1 MFVYFFTLHTCPFLA
16 ERLPMAA
23 GGREPGGFE
32 AGASAC
38 LRLASLTMALHCVQS
53 RRWASRQLLVAQPL
67 PPTRPGHS
75 TVLAHAVH
83 SVWRLSRQPLP
94 TQPLPPTPSHGTVQ
108 AHALHSLFK
117 SGTTPAGIILN
128 GKLVFGVT
136 TSTQVYEKLSPS
148 VCRIEITATV
158 AKPRRSAAGS
168 RAPQRRPSASGC
180 S

>member
-1 MFVYFFTLHTCPFLA
+1 MQLLQARTTSPSCNSGTACCGPRGSCWSCSPCRPPGPRTAPCRRTLCTACHGHRGSHCPRSSCRPRA
-16 ERLPMAA
+16 IAQHR
-23 GGREPGGFE
+23 
-32 AGASAC
+32 AGARSAQ
-38 LRLASLTMALHCVQS
+38 RF
-53 RRWASRQLLVAQPL
+53 VAIAA
-67 PPTRPGHS
+67 
-75 TVLAHAVH
+75 VAAHAALAAH
-83 SVWRLSRQPLP
+83 AIARR
-94 TQPLPPTPSHGTVQ
+94 TVQ

-168 RAPQRRPSASGC
+168 RAPQRRP
-180 S
+180 